1 MGATMTV
8 RIEREELDAAGMRA
22 LAARDG
28 DARRARRLLALA
40 LVLEGR
46 DRADAARSCGM
57 DRQTLRDWVLRYNRL
72 GVEGLADRPH
82 GGGTPARLT
91 EAELG
96 QLAAWVR
103 RGPDLKEDGVV
114 RWRLS
119 DLRQRIS
126 DRFFAILTERSVGRL
141 LASMGFSHVS
151 ARPRSP
157 KADAEAQATHKKTS
171 PRRSRPQSRRKRGAD
186 GSKYGGRTKPES
198 ASRAA

>member
-1 MGATMTV
+1 MTV

-72 GVEGLADRPH
+72 GVEGLGVEGLADRPH

-126 DRFFAILTERSVGRL
+126 DRFFAVLTERGVGRL

-157 KADAEAQATHKKTS
+157 KADAEAQGCPATEG
-171 PRRSRPQSRRKRGAD
+171 GA
-186 GSKYGGRTKPES
+186 
-198 ASRAA
+198 